1 MADPG
6 TIVAGV
12 CLACILPT
20 LQYFSW
26 KHDFGARGFGGQQ
39 STWCRFDCGWE
50 RKAAHE
56 VDVALH
62 EWGRTGKRVVKQQYE
77 RAIPMVQLVAKR
89 GPRAT
94 PAQPDPNLKE
104 NIGSRSEIDHGDE
117 EFDEE
122 DLHLG
127 RPVSPRRSN
136 DYASR
141 GLDPG
146 PSSFS
151 PTSLTFPPSLQT
163 RVAERGAMSGYDSDD
178 TLAGTFESGRP
189 MR

>member
-1 MADPG
+1 
-6 TIVAGV
+6 
-12 CLACILPT
+12 
-20 LQYFSW
+20 
-26 KHDFGARGFGGQQ
+26 
-39 STWCRFDCGWE
+39 
-50 RKAAHE
+50 
-56 VDVALH
+56 
-62 EWGRTGKRVVKQQYE
+62 VKQQYE

-89 GPRAT
+89 GKVT
-94 PAQPDPNLKE
+94 PAHPNPNPNPNE
-104 NIGSRSEIDHGDE
+104 SRSEINHDE
-117 EFDEE
+117 EFDDE
-122 DLHLG
+122 DLHPG

-151 PTSLTFPPSLQT
+151 PTSLAFPHGSSSQA
-163 RVAERGAMSGYDSDD
+163 RAVERGAMSEYDSDD